1 MIIGKIRA
9 DREAVIELE
18 VVGLAQRVKIEAV
31 IDTGFTGY
39 LMLPSDLIDRLNL
52 PLIGKRDV
60 ILADG
65 TNVPLNLYR
74 AKVAWH
80 GVERVV
86 YVLQADAESL
96 VGMSL
101 LHGSRVTL
109 DVVTNGNVTIA
120 PLP

>member
-18 VVGLAQRVKIEAV
+18 VVGLAQRVIIEAV

-39 LMLPSDLIDRLNL
+39 LMLPSDSIDRLNL
-52 PLIGKRDV
+52 PLIGQRDV

-74 AKVAWH
+74 AKVIWH
-80 GVERVV
+80 GVERLV
-86 YVLQADAESL
+86 YVLRANAESL

-109 DVVTNGNVTIA
+109 DVVTNGDVTIA
-120 PLP
+120 PLS

>member
-9 DREAVIELE
+9 DQEAVIELE

-60 ILADG
+60 ILA
-65 TNVPLNLYR
+65 
-74 AKVAWH
+74 
-80 GVERVV
+80 
-86 YVLQADAESL
+86 
-96 VGMSL
+96 
-101 LHGSRVTL
+101 
-109 DVVTNGNVTIA
+109 
-120 PLP
+120 

>member
-1 MIIGKIRA
+1 MIIGKIRT

-18 VVGLAQRVKIEAV
+18 VVSSVQREKIEAV

-39 LMLPSDLIDRLNL
+39 LMLPRDLINHLNL
-52 PLIGKRDV
+52 PLIGRRDV

-74 AKVAWH
+74 VKVVWH
-80 GVERVV
+80 GVERTVH
-86 YVLQADAESL
+86 VLQADAESL

-101 LHGSRVTL
+101 LRGSRLTL
-109 DVVTNGNVTIA
+109 DVVPDGDVTIT

>member
-1 MIIGKIRA
+1 MITGKIRA
-9 DREAVIELE
+9 DREAVIGLE
-18 VVGLAQRVKIEAV
+18 IVGLAQRVKIEAV

-65 TNVPLNLYR
+65 TNVSLNLYR
-74 AKVAWH
+74 VKVIWH
-80 GVERVV
+80 SVERVV
-86 YVLQADAESL
+86 YVLRADTESL

-101 LHGSRVTL
+101 LHGSRLTL
-109 DVVTNGNVTIA
+109 DVVPDGDVTITR
-120 PLP
+120 LS

>member
-65 TNVPLNLYR
+65 TNVPLNLDR
-74 AKVAWH
+74 AKVTWH